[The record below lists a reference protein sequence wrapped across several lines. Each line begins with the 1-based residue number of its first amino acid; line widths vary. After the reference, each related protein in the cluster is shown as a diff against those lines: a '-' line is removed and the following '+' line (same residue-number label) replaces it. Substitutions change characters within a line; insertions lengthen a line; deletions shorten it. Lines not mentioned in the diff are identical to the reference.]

1 MGVRKMSDIYHRKPP
16 AKVLHWVK
24 GFISSC
30 SDRATHEA
38 EKGPEEVKQQG
49 VSVAGALGA
58 WHPTESIERGASAA
72 LGWLANLCFH
82 PCWNLS
88 FCANVHSQ
96 LWIHAGYVGFTLRTH
111 ACAAKQTGSI
121 ILKQLVGKV

>member
-38 EKGPEEVKQQG
+38 EKGPEEVN
-49 VSVAGALGA
+49 S
-58 WHPTESIERGASAA
+58 RGFLLQAPWEPGIPQS
-72 LGWLANLCFH
+72 
-82 PCWNLS
+82 
-88 FCANVHSQ
+88 
-96 LWIHAGYVGFTLRTH
+96 R
-111 ACAAKQTGSI
+111 
-121 ILKQLVGKV
+121 